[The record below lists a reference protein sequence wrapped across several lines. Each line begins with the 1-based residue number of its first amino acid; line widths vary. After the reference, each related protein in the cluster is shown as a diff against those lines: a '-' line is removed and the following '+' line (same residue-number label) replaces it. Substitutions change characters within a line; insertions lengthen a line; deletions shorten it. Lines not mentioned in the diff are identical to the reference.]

1 MYEFLCQFD
10 LMLQNF
16 TDWLSYAA
24 IIVVLVLAVLQFIYF
39 FTTRK

>member
-10 LMLQNF
+10 MMLQNL

-24 IIVVLVLAVLQFIYF
+24 IVVVFVLVLCQIAYHIS
-39 FTTRK
+39 RHK